1 MTSIDDLL
9 GPLWKARS
17 RFLCRGIKLAGEPPD
32 LSLPSHQGLLETD
45 HWTAEHDIG
54 RSYAK
59 VSGDYN
65 PIHLSAWSTRLFGFP
80 QAIAHGLWSEARTLA
95 ALQEHLPTANLEITV
110 RFIKPV
116 LLPSPLRLLASRRG
130 QRRTATAGQGRVAAH
145 ARRLATDCLN
155 SVSRGGSAPP
165 RQRSAAIR
173 QSCRG

>member
-9 GPLWKARS
+9 GPLWEARS
-17 RFLCRGIKLAGEPPD
+17 RFLCRGIKLAGEPPG

-54 RSYAK
+54 RLYAK
-59 VSGDYN
+59 VSGNYN

-116 LLPSPLRLLASRRG
+116 LLPSPLRLLAS
-130 QRRTATAGQGRVAAH
+130 AAGSSGELQLLGKGELQHMQGGWQPIA
-145 ARRLATDCLN
+145 
-155 SVSRGGSAPP
+155 
-165 RQRSAAIR
+165 
-173 QSCRG
+173 